1 MQVLNSSARSSRC
14 LIPVPTIGCGGVGLF
29 LIGSLFLSGCATQ
42 SNSGSVYRSG
52 ETQVEQ
58 VVRMGVVESVR
69 EVTVQR
75 DGKGAG
81 IAAGAVVGGIA
92 GSSVSEDKRGS
103 AIGSVLGALGG
114 AIAGQMIEEQGNRRP
129 GLEIMIK
136 LDSGERRAIVQEA
149 DVPIR
154 AGDRVRL
161 IGSGTTV
168 RVAPLQ

>member
-1 MQVLNSSARSSRC
+1 MQAQYSSPRSSSRSVFDPIMGRS
-14 LIPVPTIGCGGVGLF
+14 LPGLC
-29 LIGSLFLSGCATQ
+29 LIGSLLLAGCATQ

-75 DGKGAG
+75 DSKGAG

-92 GSSVSEDKRGS
+92 GSSVSDNKRSS
-103 AIGSVLGALGG
+103 AIGGVLGALGG
-114 AIAGQMIEEQGNRRP
+114 AIAGQMIEERGNRRP

-149 DVPIR
+149 DAPIR
-154 AGDRVRL
+154 TGDRVRL

>member
-1 MQVLNSSARSSRC
+1 MQAQHPNTNSPSSS
-14 LIPVPTIGCGGVGLF
+14 VVAPTVGRAGLRLF
-29 LIGSLFLSGCATQ
+29 LIGSLFLTGCATQ

-75 DGKGAG
+75 DSKGAG

-92 GSSVSEDKRGS
+92 GSGVSDNKRSS
-103 AIGSVLGALGG
+103 AIGGVLGALGG

-149 DVPIR
+149 DAPIR

-168 RVAPLQ
+168 RVAPVQ